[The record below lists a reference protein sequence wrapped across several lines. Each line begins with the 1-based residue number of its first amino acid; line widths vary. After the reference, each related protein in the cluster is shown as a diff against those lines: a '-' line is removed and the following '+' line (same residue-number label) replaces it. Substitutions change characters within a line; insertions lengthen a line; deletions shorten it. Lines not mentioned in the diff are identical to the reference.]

1 MKKIIS
7 LILAL
12 SLAMSLVA
20 CGTDA
25 AKEKESA
32 TATTET
38 TEGAVDDSKTY
49 NVGVI
54 QLVQHPAL
62 DTATEG
68 FTDALKEKLGDKV
81 EVNVQIGQT
90 RVGLQ
95 MLVFAVDRHKVGGLY
110 KAQDQLQ
117 LLLAGVAADV

>member
-7 LILAL
+7 SILAL

-54 QLVQHPAL
+54 QLVQH
-62 DTATEG
+62 
-68 FTDALKEKLGDKV
+68 
-81 EVNVQIGQT
+81 
-90 RVGLQ
+90 
-95 MLVFAVDRHKVGGLY
+95 
-110 KAQDQLQ
+110 
-117 LLLAGVAADV
+117 